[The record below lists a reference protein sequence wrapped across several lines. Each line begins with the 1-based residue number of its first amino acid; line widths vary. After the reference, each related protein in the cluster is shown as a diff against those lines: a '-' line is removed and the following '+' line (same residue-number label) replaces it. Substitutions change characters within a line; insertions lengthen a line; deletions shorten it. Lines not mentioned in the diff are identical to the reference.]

1 MPPLCQE
8 GRISLFCFI
17 GTLIIVFVLSLSEYI
32 FDYVP
37 NVWGA
42 LLWGPLLYYFI
53 INISLR
59 LYYKEQDYQVEYQ
72 RKTLKYFNMCRIICL
87 SYSRSPFVLASSD
100 S

>member
-1 MPPLCQE
+1 MPPLCHE

-59 LYYKEQDYQVEYQ
+59 LYYKEHDYQVNTSV
-72 RKTLKYFNMCRIICL
+72 RR
-87 SYSRSPFVLASSD
+87 
-100 S
+100 